1 MRAQSIDNVPRF
13 ATSCP
18 VQAASEIQIA
28 KPPDDGNPIRRD
40 YAAPSDVLLVV
51 FSGLKQNPRA
61 VPGFS
66 FKKITDEL
74 PAKKLFLRDLD
85 RAWFLKGLRGV
96 TSNVEETVAFL
107 RAEAGMAG
115 ARRIVLTGYS
125 LGGFA
130 ALLYGALLGADEVQA
145 ISPQTFITFWRR
157 LRCGDHRWR
166 RYIWKLHFSNT
177 RRFHDLKPILQQAG
191 GTKFHLHFARDSRCD
206 PSHAEHVRDVSG
218 VTLHEY
224 AEGGHRL
231 VTALHDH
238 GELRRILAD
247 AVAGESLRAKPRIG

>member
-1 MRAQSIDNVPRF
+1 M
-13 ATSCP
+13 
-18 VQAASEIQIA
+18 QIP

-40 YAAPSDVLLVV
+40 YAATSDVLLVV

-66 FKKITDEL
+66 FKKPTAEL
-74 PAKKLFLRDLD
+74 PVKKLFLRDLD
-85 RAWFLKGLRGV
+85 RSWFLQGLHGV
-96 TSNVEETVAFL
+96 TADVDETVAFL
-107 RAEAGMAG
+107 RAEAVAAG

-166 RYIWKLHFSNT
+166 RYVWKLHFSNT
-177 RRFHDLKPILQQAG
+177 RRFHDLKPILQRAR
-191 GTKFHLHFARDSRCD
+191 GTQFHVHFARDSRCD
-206 PSHAEHVRDVSG
+206 PYHAEHVRGLSG
-218 VTLHEY
+218 VTWHEY

-231 VTALHDH
+231 VTALHDS
-238 GELRRILAD
+238 GELHRILAD
-247 AVAGESLRAKPRIG
+247 AAAGESLRGGRPIG

>member
-1 MRAQSIDNVPRF
+1 MDAVPEK
-13 ATSCP
+13 SSP
-18 VQAASEIQIA
+18 
-28 KPPDDGNPIRRD
+28 KPPDDGHPIRRD
-40 YAAPSDVLLVV
+40 YAAASDVLLVV
-51 FSGLKQNPRA
+51 FSGLKKNPRA
-61 VPGFS
+61 MPGFS
-66 FKKITDEL
+66 FKKITDDL

-96 TSNVEETVAFL
+96 TRNVEETVAFL
-107 RAEAGMAG
+107 RAEMAATG
-115 ARRIVLTGYS
+115 ARRTVLTGYS

-166 RYIWKLHFSNT
+166 RYIWRLHFSNP
-177 RRFHDLKPILQQAG
+177 RRFHDLKPILQQAS
-191 GTKFHLHFARDSRCD
+191 GTQFHVHYARDSRCD
-206 PSHAEHVRDVSG
+206 PSHAEHLRGLNG

-231 VTALHDH
+231 ITALHDN
-238 GELRRILAD
+238 GELRQLLAD
-247 AVAGESLRAKPRIG
+247 AVAGESLRAAGRIG